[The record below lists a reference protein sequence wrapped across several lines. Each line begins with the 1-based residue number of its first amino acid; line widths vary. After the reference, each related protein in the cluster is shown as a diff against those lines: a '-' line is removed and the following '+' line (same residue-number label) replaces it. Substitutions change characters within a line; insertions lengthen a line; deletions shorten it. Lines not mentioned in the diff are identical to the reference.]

1 MHSEIGDCRPSGAP
15 LLSSVPALFF
25 IRIADYRQLG
35 SFVSSIFLFAPPLPS
50 AKAGKAS
57 VSVSRSAAVPAA
69 LNEFLENAAGRVG
82 L

>member
-1 MHSEIGDCRPSGAP
+1 VKSAIAAHRGRHYYP
-15 LLSSVPALFF
+15 LFQLCFSLELLIIDNSAALFLQF
-25 IRIADYRQLG
+25 
-35 SFVSSIFLFAPPLPS
+35 FLFAPPLPS